1 MDQKHRTLAQPDTT
15 QLRPPQLVS
24 SLRGGFDAVAN
35 HISLIILPVLLDLF
49 LWFGPHLSLKTLL
62 LPFAQQLATFP
73 GMETP
78 EMKDLV
84 TYSQDIWR
92 TIAEQ
97 INLAGSLRTFPV
109 GIPSL
114 MSSQF
119 PGVTPLG
126 IPMVAQITSAG
137 VAVSVWLALVFVGL
151 SLGSAYF
158 SRVAQTVAIDSTP
171 QSIGEYTWMAL
182 QSVLLTVACLV
193 VLLIIGI
200 PAMLILS
207 LIALF
212 SPAIAQIGLL
222 LLSVVLVWVMIPLA
236 FSPHGIFMFHQ
247 NALYSMLTSVRL
259 VRFIL
264 PGTGLFFLTIV
275 VLSQGLDLLWQ
286 VPPPSSWL
294 SLVAIAGHA
303 FVTTALLAA
312 SFVYYRDAM
321 QWVRDYLQQSG
332 TSRLKT

>member
-1 MDQKHRTLAQPDTT
+1 MDQKHRTITQPDTAK
-15 QLRPPQLVS
+15 LRPPQLIS

-49 LWFGPHLSLKTLL
+49 LWFGPHLSLKALL
-62 LPFAQQLATFP
+62 LPFAQQLGTLP

-84 TYSQDIWR
+84 TYSQDLWR

-97 INLAGSLRTFPV
+97 LNLAGSLRTFPV

-126 IPMVAQITSAG
+126 NPLVAEITSTG
-137 VAVSVWLALVFVGL
+137 VAISLWLALVFIGL

-158 SRVAQTVAIDSTP
+158 SSIAQTVAVDKSP
-171 QSIGEYTWMAL
+171 QSIGEHAWMAL
-182 QSVLLTVACLV
+182 QSVLLTIACLV
-193 VLLIIGI
+193 VLLIICI

-207 LIALF
+207 FIALF
-212 SPAIAQIGLL
+212 SAAIAQIGLL
-222 LLSVVLVWVMIPLA
+222 LLSVVLVWVLVPLA
-236 FSPHGIFMFHQ
+236 FSPHGIFMFRQ

-264 PGTGLFFLTIV
+264 PSTGLFFLTIV

-286 VPPPSSWL
+286 VPPPTSWL
-294 SLVAIAGHA
+294 SLVAIGGHA

-321 QWVRDYLQQSG
+321 QWVRDYLQQSA
-332 TSRLKT
+332 TNRSKL